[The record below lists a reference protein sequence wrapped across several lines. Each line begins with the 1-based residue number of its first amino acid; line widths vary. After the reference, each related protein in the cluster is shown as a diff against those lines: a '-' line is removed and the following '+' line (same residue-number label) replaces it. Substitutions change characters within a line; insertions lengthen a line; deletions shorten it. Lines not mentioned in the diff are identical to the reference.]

1 MKKDKLIKNEL
12 LSACQP
18 EKSFEQFC
26 RENNLSAEKRTA
38 PAAKKQS
45 VRGWLLKA
53 VMPALA
59 VDAVVLA
66 IVLPITLKGNVVTP
80 DGGSSAPTLNMH
92 SDTITIGELL
102 ADNEVTLLNTEYM
115 FDERTSFRKMYLDD
129 NDNVDA
135 ATHLGYSVTA
145 DVYGARINGV
155 PYVYGFTLTTAK
167 SNALAVIDKTE
178 YNGCDKAVSYGGVQY
193 KYKVDVGF
201 TVSMRVYYS
210 IGKYEYFMSVTPFG
224 TAAIAD
230 EKYMLTFLRL
240 AFDTVDGAE
249 KIDLS

>member
-1 MKKDKLIKNEL
+1 MKKDELIKNEL

-26 RENNLSAEKRTA
+26 RENNLSVETRTA
-38 PAAKKQS
+38 PAAKKRS

-59 VDAVVLA
+59 AAAVVLA
-66 IVLPITLKGNVVTP
+66 IVLPVTLNGNVVIP
-80 DGGSSAPTLNMH
+80 DGGSSAPTLNMY

-129 NDNVDA
+129 NANDN
-135 ATHLGYSVTA
+135 THVGYSVAA
-145 DVYGARINGV
+145 DVYGAQINDV
-155 PYVYGFTLTTAK
+155 PYVYGFTMTTAK

-178 YNGCDKAVSYGGVQY
+178 YNGCDKAVSYGGVEY
-193 KYKVDVGF
+193 KYRVDVGF

-210 IGKYEYFMSVTPFG
+210 IGKYEYFISVTPFG
-224 TAAIAD
+224 TASIAN
-230 EKYMLTFLRL
+230 EKYMQMFLRL